1 VKRSTSLFFYLLSF
15 YVLLQFA
22 WWGFHLI
29 QLTDIVHAE
38 NGLSSKRVFMIVGE
52 GMVFLL
58 ILVVGIWR
66 IRRSIRKELELSR
79 HQNNFLLSVTH
90 ELKTPIASNK
100 LYLQTILKRDLDAEK
115 RNNLIEKALLEN
127 DRLEKMMDNILN
139 ASRLEN
145 RKLLVHKE
153 EVQLSHFVTS
163 IVDRHKKIY
172 PEVEFHCSITP
183 SIHTNIDPF
192 LYESI
197 VNNLI
202 ENAIKYAASFG
213 PINIELEQ
221 KNTIIL
227 RVSDFGPGVPVEAQ
241 KNIFKKFYR
250 AGNEETRNQKG
261 TGLGLFI
268 AAEFTRIHKG
278 QLKYSDNQPQGAI
291 FELIL

>member
-1 VKRSTSLFFYLLSF
+1 MKRSTSLFFYLLSF

-172 PEVEFHCSITP
+172 PEVEFQCSITP

-213 PINIELEQ
+213 PINIALEQ
-221 KNTIIL
+221 KNTIVL

>member
-1 VKRSTSLFFYLLSF
+1 MKRSTSLFFYLLSF

-172 PEVEFHCSITP
+172 PEVEFQCSITP

-221 KNTIIL
+221 KNTIVL

>member
-1 VKRSTSLFFYLLSF
+1 MKRSTSLFFYLLSF

-29 QLTDIVHAE
+29 QLTDIVNAE
-38 NGLSSKRVFMIVGE
+38 NGLSTKRIFMIVGE

-100 LYLQTILKRDLDAEK
+100 LYLQTVLKRELETEK
-115 RNNLIEKALLEN
+115 RNRLIEKALLEN

-153 EVQLSHFVTS
+153 EVQLSHFVNS
-163 IVDRHKKIY
+163 IIDRHKKIY
-172 PEVEFHCSITP
+172 PEVDFQCAITP
-183 SIHTNIDPF
+183 TIHQNIDPF

-202 ENAIKYAASFG
+202 ENAIKYAAESG
-213 PINIELEQ
+213 PITIELIQ
-221 KNTIIL
+221 NNKVTL
-227 RVSDFGPGVPVEAQ
+227 RVSDCGPGVPVEAQ

-250 AGNEETRNQKG
+250 AGNEETRSQKG

-268 AAEFTRIHKG
+268 ASEFTRIHNG
-278 QLKYSDNQPQGAI
+278 QLKYSSNQPQGAI

>member
-1 VKRSTSLFFYLLSF
+1 MKRSTSLFFYLLSF

-29 QLTDIVHAE
+29 QLTKIVDAE
-38 NGLSSKRVFMIVGE
+38 DGLSTKRIFMIVGE

-58 ILVVGIWR
+58 ILIGGIWK
-66 IRRSIRKELELSR
+66 IRYSIRKELELSR

-100 LYLQTILKRDLDAEK
+100 LYLQTVLKRELDKEK
-115 RNNLIEKALLEN
+115 RNSLIEKALLEN

-153 EVQLSHFVTS
+153 EVQLSNFVTS
-163 IVDRHKKIY
+163 IIDRYKKTYTDINF
-172 PEVEFHCSITP
+172 EVTITP
-183 SIHTNIDPF
+183 SIHISIDPF
-192 LYESI
+192 LYEAI

-202 ENAIKYAASFG
+202 ENAIKYAGNSG
-213 PINIELEQ
+213 PIKIELIQE
-221 KNTIIL
+221 KKVIL
-227 RVSDFGPGVPVEAQ
+227 RISDCGPGVPLEAQ
-241 KNIFKKFYR
+241 KSIYKKFYR
-250 AGNEETRNQKG
+250 AGNEETRIQKG

-268 AAEFTRIHKG
+268 AAEFTRIHNG

>member
-1 VKRSTSLFFYLLSF
+1 MKRSTSLFFYLLSF

-29 QLTDIVHAE
+29 QLTGIVNEE
-38 NGLSSKRVFMIVGE
+38 NGLSTKRIFMIVGE

-100 LYLQTILKRDLDAEK
+100 LYLQTVLKRELDTEK

-153 EVQLSHFVTS
+153 EVQLSNFVTS

-172 PEVEFHCSITP
+172 PEVEFKCSISP
-183 SIHTNIDPF
+183 SIQTNIDPF
-192 LYESI
+192 LFESI

-221 KNTIIL
+221 KNTIVL
-227 RVSDFGPGVPVEAQ
+227 RVSDFGPGVPSEAQ